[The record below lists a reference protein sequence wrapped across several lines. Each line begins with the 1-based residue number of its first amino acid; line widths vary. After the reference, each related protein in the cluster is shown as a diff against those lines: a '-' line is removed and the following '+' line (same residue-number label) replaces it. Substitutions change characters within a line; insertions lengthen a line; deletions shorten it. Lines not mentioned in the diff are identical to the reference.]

1 MTSVTSRH
9 AGTSKPISRQCCRAR
24 EKFRGVC
31 AVKWSIFAVA
41 ILLAAAAPL
50 VPRVLAQGSMPH
62 IATVDPASG
71 KSDDTVTLTGT
82 NLGKSSVAGVYLS
95 DDKNDYK
102 AALVD
107 QADGKLVF
115 KVPQVKPG
123 PYNVSVQSNG
133 QILILPV
140 RFTIQE

>member
-1 MTSVTSRH
+1 
-9 AGTSKPISRQCCRAR
+9 
-24 EKFRGVC
+24 
-31 AVKWSIFAVA
+31 
-41 ILLAAAAPL
+41 
-50 VPRVLAQGSMPH
+50 MPH

-140 RFTIQE
+140 RFTVQE